1 MNLFQLAQAARDAS
15 VNLMKIHRSPERR
28 LYVKDILEN
37 AKEKISL
44 QQATELL
51 NILQRPRE
59 AYPQQVE
66 KAFLLAIHTLYLS
79 IDACRTIARPLTER
93 GKRDHLIF
101 EQLKW

>member
-15 VNLMKIHRSPERR
+15 VYLMKNHRKPERD

-37 AKEKISL
+37 AKKKISL

-51 NILQRPRE
+51 NTLQRPRE
-59 AYPQQVE
+59 GYPQLVE
-66 KAFLLAIHTLYLS
+66 KSFLLAIHTLYLS

-93 GKRDHLIF
+93 GKRDHLVF
-101 EQLKW
+101 EKLKW

>member
-1 MNLFQLAQAARDAS
+1 MNIFLLAQAARDAS
-15 VNLMKIHRSPERR
+15 VNLMKIHQKPERA

-37 AKEKISL
+37 AKKKISL

-51 NILQRPRE
+51 NTLQRPRE
-59 AYPQQVE
+59 AYPQRVE

-93 GKRDHLIF
+93 GKGDKHVF
-101 EQLKW
+101 DELKW